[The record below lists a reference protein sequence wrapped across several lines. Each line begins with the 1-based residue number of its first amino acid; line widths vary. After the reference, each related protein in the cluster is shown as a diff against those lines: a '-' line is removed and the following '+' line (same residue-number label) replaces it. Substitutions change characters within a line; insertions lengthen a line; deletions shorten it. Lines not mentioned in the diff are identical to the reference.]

1 MSQPHD
7 RLILAAHAA
16 GLPSG
21 LSTPGFHR
29 LPPGEILDVL
39 CKAGLWVGPRQT
51 LETCEDFRQIIPY
64 IVVTD
69 GARIVCYERTPVGGE
84 ARLHGKL
91 SIGLGGHI
99 DFSDVAR
106 HNDAI
111 DLDGTMALSAQ
122 RELEEELGHISGVDT
137 DWIGLIVEN
146 DTPVSRVHIGV
157 VAVARLEAKA
167 ISAAEEAIANVRLLT
182 PEELEREA
190 ARLEGWSQRLLPHLD
205 LFATCMARTKRR
217 NVA

>member
-1 MSQPHD
+1 MSQPHE

-16 GLPSG
+16 SLPAG

-39 CKAGLWVGPRQT
+39 AKAGLWLGPRQT

-69 GARIVCYERTPVGGE
+69 GARIVCYERTPAGGE

-106 HNDAI
+106 SNDAI
-111 DLDGTMALSAQ
+111 DLDRTMAQSAQ
-122 RELEEELGHISGVDT
+122 RELEEELRHASGIDT

-146 DTPVSRVHIGV
+146 DTPVARVHIGV
-157 VAVARLEAKA
+157 VAIARIGAQA
-167 ISAAEEAIANVRLLT
+167 VSAAEEAIANVRLLT
-182 PEELEREA
+182 PEELEQEA
-190 ARLEGWSQRLLPHLD
+190 PRLEGWSQRLLPHLD
-205 LFATCMARTKRR
+205 LFATRSPHAKRR
-217 NVA
+217 AVA